1 MSAAASHPAPSDPSS
16 SEVTVVLAPRST
28 PSLALLLALLLA
40 TLVMTVTEA
49 MVQAPEE
56 VRRET
61 LAVMHPVHHIGQAL
75 ENPTGVSGEDARVIA
90 RVTDVP

>member
-1 MSAAASHPAPSDPSS
+1 M
-16 SEVTVVLAPRST
+16 VVLAPRST

-61 LAVMHPVHHIGQAL
+61 LAVMHPVHPAEQVL
-75 ENPTGVSGEDARVIA
+75 ETTTSVSGEAAREIA
-90 RVTDVP
+90 RFTEVP